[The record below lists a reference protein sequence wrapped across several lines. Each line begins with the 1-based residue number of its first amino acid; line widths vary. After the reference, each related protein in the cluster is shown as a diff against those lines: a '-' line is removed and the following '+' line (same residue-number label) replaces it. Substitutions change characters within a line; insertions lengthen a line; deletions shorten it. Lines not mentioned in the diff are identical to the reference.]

1 MEWPGIEE
9 KTANHILLPPCRN
22 LAAGPNKTDDQGVVP
37 QQLLFDKNFS
47 TSTTVQ
53 NVLPYIGVSDSGHA
67 EDRFPTRLMD
77 TPNRYCSLMIYVLIG
92 VFQDMQKNFYVPSFS
107 RLVSRVSREEIELM
121 AEEIEAT
128 EASHNTAQLLASQ
141 ALLAIRSE

>member
-1 MEWPGIEE
+1 M
-9 KTANHILLPPCRN
+9 
-22 LAAGPNKTDDQGVVP
+22 
-37 QQLLFDKNFS
+37 NFS
-47 TSTTVQ
+47 SSTTVQ

-77 TPNRYCSLMIYVLIG
+77 TPN
-92 VFQDMQKNFYVPSFS
+92 

-141 ALLAIRSE
+141 ALLAIRLCGSVLDQEQPTTLHSCQQVKPFLPSGYVVQFWTKSNPQHCTAASKSSPSCHQAMWFSSGPRATHNTAQL